1 MEFPRKEIKRNAR
14 AALSANY
21 WPVIGI
27 VYLGGVISGILP
39 IISILPTYINMFSQ
53 ILTYGEVLY
62 SPAISGFS
70 GFLCFLGLFVS
81 ILMEVGIDYFA
92 YRVYR
97 GDRPE
102 VGDLFVAFKNGQFG
116 RVLGGMVLKSI
127 KIKLWSLLLVIPGI
141 IKTYEYFMVPYLLAD
156 RPDLSVKEC
165 FKVSKQMTN
174 DHKFDIFVLQLSFF
188 GWAILGSV
196 TLGIL
201 DFFYVVPYMNLA
213 KAGAYDFLKRT
224 RCVAPTQQ
232 YAGPEQQYAGPTQQY
247 TQPEQQYTQPE
258 QTTNE
263 SIFEEE

>member
-21 WPVIGI
+21 WPVVGI
-27 VYLGGVISGILP
+27 VFLGGVISNILS
-39 IISILPTYINMFSQ
+39 IISILPTYISMFSQ
-53 ILTYGEVLY
+53 ILTYGVVLY
-62 SPAISGFS
+62 SPATSGFS
-70 GFLCFLGLFVS
+70 TFLNILGMFVS
-81 ILMEVGIDYFA
+81 ILIEVGIAYFA

-116 RVLGGMVLKSI
+116 RVLGGMVLMSI
-127 KIKLWSLLLVIPGI
+127 KIMLWTLLLVIPGI
-141 IKTYEYFMVPYLLAD
+141 IKGYEYFMVPYLLAD
-156 RPDLSVKEC
+156 RPDLSIKEC

-188 GWAILGSV
+188 GWAILGGM

-201 DFFYVVPYMNLA
+201 DLFYVVPYMTLA
-213 KAGAYDFLKRT
+213 EAGAYDFLKRT

-232 YAGPEQQYAGPTQQY
+232 YAGPEQQYAESGQQF
-247 TQPEQQYTQPE
+247 TQPEQQYAQPE